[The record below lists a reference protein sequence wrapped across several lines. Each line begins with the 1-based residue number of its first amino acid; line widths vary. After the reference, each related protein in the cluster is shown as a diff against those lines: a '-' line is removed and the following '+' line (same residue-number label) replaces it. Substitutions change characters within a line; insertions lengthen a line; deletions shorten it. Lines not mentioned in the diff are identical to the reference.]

1 MTEEEE
7 EEVVKDAI
15 KFFGIALQLD
25 EDFICS
31 MFHLGLMYR
40 KTGEYSDALK
50 LFTRVII
57 KLPNDKSVYLE
68 RGLVYQEMGNHNY
81 AINDFKKAIEID
93 PTSSLA
99 YFHIGTSKLKTRS
112 LVREAIEDFTKSES
126 LDQSENAGID
136 DGLG

>member
-1 MTEEEE
+1 
-7 EEVVKDAI
+7 
-15 KFFGIALQLD
+15 
-25 EDFICS
+25 
-31 MFHLGLMYR
+31 
-40 KTGEYSDALK
+40 
-50 LFTRVII
+50 
-57 KLPNDKSVYLE
+57 
-68 RGLVYQEMGNHNY
+68 MGNHNY

-99 YFHIGTSKLKTRS
+99 YFHIGTSKLKPRS